1 MDRGSM
7 VKVSLLVAGV
17 LLIAACGKAPGASIG
32 ADRFAV
38 VDWQRA
44 ERSHPEYKKL
54 EQGAVRCESESPAP
68 TRPVRAASRCIPSDA
83 SPAHAPRASS

>member
-32 ADRFAV
+32 PDRFAV

-54 EQGAVRCESESPAP
+54 EQGEQILKDLLEKRKAQEAL
-68 TRPVRAASRCIPSDA
+68 AK
-83 SPAHAPRASS
+83 AHHGCKIK